1 MDKNEL
7 ENENY
12 WKSSDFIVDRYSDSE
27 ERKEMDQ
34 IYNLSFFRNEIIQ
47 GILSTEGNL
56 ASVDDVRILTT
67 GSFKN
72 LEFQA
77 RLREQDIEEVWAM
90 NKAFKYLE
98 ENIDKPL
105 TLEIIKNY
113 NSLIVTGL
121 KGKYS
126 GDLRQTNV
134 FINNTVY
141 SPPDFRGL
149 ERLVDNGL
157 KEIEMLDGN
166 INKAFSYL
174 LMISKLQVF
183 IDGNKRTAL
192 LSAIHH
198 LAYTKQPLL
207 MFFSDFTQEYLKS
220 LKHFYE
226 TGDNEAVSNVLY
238 KQLDINR

>member
-1 MDKNEL
+1 
-7 ENENY
+7 
-12 WKSSDFIVDRYSDSE
+12 
-27 ERKEMDQ
+27 
-34 IYNLSFFRNEIIQ
+34 
-47 GILSTEGNL
+47 
-56 ASVDDVRILTT
+56 
-67 GSFKN
+67 
-72 LEFQA
+72 
-77 RLREQDIEEVWAM
+77 
-90 NKAFKYLE
+90 LE

-121 KGKYS
+121 KSKYS

-198 LAYTKQPLL
+198 LAYSKQPLL

-226 TGDNEAVSNVLY
+226 TGDNEPVSGVLY